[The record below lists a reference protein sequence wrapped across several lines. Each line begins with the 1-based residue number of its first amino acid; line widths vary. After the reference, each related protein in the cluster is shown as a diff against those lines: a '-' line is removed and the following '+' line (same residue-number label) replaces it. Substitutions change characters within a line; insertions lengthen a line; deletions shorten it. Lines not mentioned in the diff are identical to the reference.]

1 MMRFRS
7 ASVMAAQRP
16 ISSIV
21 RPHPSH
27 TRVFRS
33 RTQTWMQ
40 GVEGGGTDDM

>member
-7 ASVMAAQRP
+7 ASVIAAQRP

-21 RPHPSH
+21 RPHPSQ

-33 RTQTWMQ
+33 RMQTWMQ
-40 GVEGGGTDDM
+40 GVERGGTEDM